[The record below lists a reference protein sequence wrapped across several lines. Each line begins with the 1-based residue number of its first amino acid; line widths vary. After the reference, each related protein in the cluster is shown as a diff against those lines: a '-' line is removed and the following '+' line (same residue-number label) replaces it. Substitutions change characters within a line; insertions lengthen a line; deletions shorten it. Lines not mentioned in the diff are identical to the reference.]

1 MKPLLVEECV
11 FPRWISPPHTSWKV
25 HMQLHISRQLST
37 VLDYVLEIRTIV
49 DFEIDT
55 YIFK

>member
-1 MKPLLVEECV
+1 
-11 FPRWISPPHTSWKV
+11 
-25 HMQLHISRQLST
+25 MQLHISRQLST
-37 VLDYVLEIRTIV
+37 VLDSVLEIRTVV